1 MMMCLVDH
9 AKGLDFVMKV
19 IGSLKQC
26 NFVFGV
32 AAV

>member
-1 MMMCLVDH
+1 MMCLVDH
-9 AKGLDFVMKV
+9 AEALDFVMKV

-26 NFVFGV
+26 NFVFSV